1 MTKIKNLE
9 INVHSFRT
17 TYSYTGKL
25 ISESLEQQLLP
36 VKKKLIRDALSK
48 FKTITACGPLCF
60 QIYDQ
65 KLFFYFNFNETT
77 KALSESLTARSLVFS
92 L

>member
-1 MTKIKNLE
+1 MTKINNLDV
-9 INVHSFRT
+9 NVHSFKT

-36 VKKKLIRDALSK
+36 IKKKLINDALSK

-60 QIYDQ
+60 QIYNQ

-77 KALSESLTARSLVFS
+77 KALSESLITYSLVFS
-92 L
+92 S